1 MNHEN
6 DENCIKVLIE
16 GLYRAKLKTII
27 DENEYLTAEHELSP
41 MTVSVDE
48 TTQATRLQNCVPCS
62 LSMLKQNFVM
72 LVS

>member
-48 TTQATRLQNCVPCS
+48 TTRYALAGAACPVRSVC
-62 LSMLKQNFVM
+62 
-72 LVS
+72 